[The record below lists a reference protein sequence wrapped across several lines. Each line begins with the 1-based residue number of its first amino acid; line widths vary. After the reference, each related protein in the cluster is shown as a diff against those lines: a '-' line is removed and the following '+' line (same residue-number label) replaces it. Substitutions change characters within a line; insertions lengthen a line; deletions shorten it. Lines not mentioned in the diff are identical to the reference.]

1 MRLNLTGNC
10 LSAILLLS
18 SLSCSTD
25 KDDTLEPIDVLKL
38 EIIEGTLGKVEYYYR
53 SLVADGYILVNNAN
67 GDKAF
72 LMDKNAELIYDFPLN
87 DKKIGNDVFLMDN
100 GQILANLESDDQK
113 IGLGGQG
120 GILQILDADGTVHWN
135 YEYSSDNYILHHDA
149 EMLPNGN
156 IIVQVWERKTAEKA
170 QNAGSGLTV
179 DVFPD
184 AVIEIDPT
192 TDNIVWEWHAWD
204 HLIQDFD
211 ETKNNFGVIS
221 DNPHKIN
228 LNYVLDEEGDIM
240 HGNGIAYD
248 PLKDVIYLS
257 INFYSEI
264 WVIDHSTTAEEA
276 STASGGNYGKGG
288 DLVYR
293 FGNPDAYGN
302 LAGERLF
309 FNNHFPNLLT
319 GHDLGKILVF
329 SNGGDLNQSTVY
341 ELKLPQAF
349 DLKANQNNEPEV
361 VWSFTDPDLFSAK
374 VSGAVRLPNG
384 NTMIAEGD
392 FGIWEVT
399 ADGKVVWKF
408 SSPGFYWR
416 AYHYDKTS
424 QAIVSLNL

>member
-1 MRLNLTGNC
+1 
-10 LSAILLLS
+10 
-18 SLSCSTD
+18 
-25 KDDTLEPIDVLKL
+25 
-38 EIIEGTLGKVEYYYR
+38 
-53 SLVADGYILVNNAN
+53 
-67 GDKAF
+67 
-72 LMDKNAELIYDFPLN
+72 
-87 DKKIGNDVFLMDN
+87 
-100 GQILANLESDDQK
+100 
-113 IGLGGQG
+113 
-120 GILQILDADGTVHWN
+120 
-135 YEYSSDNYILHHDA
+135 
-149 EMLPNGN
+149 
-156 IIVQVWERKTAEKA
+156 
-170 QNAGSGLTV
+170 
-179 DVFPD
+179 
-184 AVIEIDPT
+184 
-192 TDNIVWEWHAWD
+192 
-204 HLIQDFD
+204 QDFD

-228 LNYVLDEEGDIM
+228 LNYVLDDEGDIM

-264 WVIDHSTTAEEA
+264 WVIDHSTSPEEA

-302 LAGERLF
+302 TAGERLF
-309 FNNHFPNLLT
+309 FNIHFPNLLK

-349 DLKANQNNEPEV
+349 NLQANQNNEPEV

-408 SSPGFYWR
+408 SNPGFYWR

-424 QAIVSLNL
+424 QAIINLNL

>member
-1 MRLNLTGNC
+1 MLE
-10 LSAILLLS
+10 
-18 SLSCSTD
+18 
-25 KDDTLEPIDVLKL
+25 EPIAELKL
-38 EIIEGTLGKVEYYYR
+38 EIIEGALGKVEYYYR

-72 LMDKNAELIYDFPLN
+72 LMDKNAQLIYDFPLN
-87 DKKIGNDVFLMDN
+87 DLKIGNDVFLMDN

-120 GILQILDADGTVHWN
+120 GILQILDADGTVQWS

-156 IIVQVWERKTAEKA
+156 IIVQVWERKTVDEV
-170 QNAGSGLTV
+170 QIAGSELTV

-184 AVIEIDPT
+184 AIIEIDPT

-204 HLIQDFD
+204 HLIQDLD

-221 DNPHKIN
+221 ENPQKIN
-228 LNYVLDEEGDIM
+228 LNYVLDKEGDIM

-248 PLKDVIYLS
+248 PLKDIIYLS

-264 WVIDHSTTAEEA
+264 WVIDHSTTTEEA

-293 FGNPDAYGN
+293 FGNPDAYSN
-302 LAGERLF
+302 TAGERLF
-309 FNNHFPNLLT
+309 FNNHFPNLLK

-341 ELKLPQAF
+341 ELKLPQIF
-349 DLKANQNNEPEV
+349 DFKANQNNEPQV

-399 ADGKVVWKF
+399 EDGKVVWKF

-424 QAIVSLNL
+424 DAITNLNL